1 MPPLA
6 APPTAPGY
14 RHRLVAVSYD
24 VLNTMLWLPSGSGRL
39 RRRFVDALGIH
50 AGNRVCELGCGT
62 GLVTRHL
69 CAAGADVTA
78 VDGSPAMLAAA
89 RRRAPTAAFLRGDV
103 LATPL
108 DGSFERI
115 VLAFILHELD
125 PARRVALLRRAAELL
140 TGKGRIGI
148 LEWARPT
155 HTIRGRAWTAAVHAI
170 EPPIAHDILDDG
182 LDAAIAAT
190 GLMAFDDRR
199 LAGGRARVVL
209 ARA

>member
-1 MPPLA
+1 MPPPTA
-6 APPTAPGY
+6 RRTAPGY

-24 VLNTMLWLPSGSGRL
+24 ALNRLLWLPSGSGRL
-39 RRRFVDALGIH
+39 RRRFVGALG
-50 AGNRVCELGCGT
+50 ARGGDRVCELGCGT

-69 CAAGADVTA
+69 CAVGAHVTA
-78 VDGSPAMLAAA
+78 VDSSPLMMDAA
-89 RRRAPTAAFLRGDV
+89 RRRAPTARFVRGDV

-108 DGSFERI
+108 DGPFDRI

-125 PARRVALLRRAAELL
+125 APRRVALLRRAAELL
-140 TGKGRIGI
+140 TATGQIGI

-155 HTIRGRAWTAAVHAI
+155 GTILGPAWTATVHAI
-170 EPPIAHDILDDG
+170 EPTIAHDILDDG
-182 LDAAIAAT
+182 LDVAIAGA
-190 GLMAFDDRR
+190 GLTTIDDRR